1 MKTIYGGTDRNYR
14 DPIISSTF
22 GDKGLSGKSS
32 KFTSI
37 TRSSVLAK
45 PKVSAIERLGLSDP
59 DGTNFEE
66 ERVAAV

>member
-1 MKTIYGGTDRNYR
+1 MKTIYGAADRSYR

-22 GDKGLSGKSS
+22 GDKGSNSKSS

-59 DGTNFEE
+59 DGTHFEE